1 MLERIPF
8 SWLESNGWLVLS
20 GSVDTLSEIRAQAL
34 SRVNVDGAIAYIS
47 LARDMGDSLMEDMAD
62 LGAPTGYYVDL
73 DDDDNNEIY
82 ERLRTASMIVIE
94 PGANIDLLKKKITQ
108 TVIQAI
114 KEALNLGAFIL
125 FEGIASNLVGE
136 HISTADG
143 QITKG
148 LKFINNVYISTDVD
162 SVLDIEDV
170 QKVVAV
176 APETVFIGI
185 QRGSALILGSNG
197 YIETWGEKQVTI
209 SLGTGLDDSD
219 SSNNNI

>member
-20 GSVDTLSEIRAQAL
+20 GSADTLSEIRAQAL
-34 SRVNVDGAIAYIS
+34 SRVNIDGVIAYIS
-47 LARDMGDSLMEDMAD
+47 LAGDMGDSLMDDMVD
-62 LGAPTGYYVDL
+62 LGAPAGYYVDL
-73 DDDDNNEIY
+73 DDDDNNAVY

-94 PGANIDLLKKKITQ
+94 PGVSIDLLKKKITQ
-108 TVIQAI
+108 TVIRAI
-114 KEALNLGAFIL
+114 KEALNLGALIL

-136 HISTADG
+136 HITTADG
-143 QITKG
+143 KITKG
-148 LKFINNVYISTDVD
+148 LKFINNVYIATDVS
-162 SVLDIEDV
+162 SVFDIADV
-170 QKVVAV
+170 QKVVTI